1 MDLSQYVKAQRGRVS
16 ELAQVMQVSA
26 SLVTQWAG
34 GTKPVSAERC
44 ALVERA
50 TGGQVTRRDLRPNDW
65 WLIWPELVTD
75 EHPIPQLA
83 QQA

>member
-1 MDLSQYVKAQRGRVS
+1 MELSQYVKAQRGRVS
-16 ELAQVMQVSA
+16 ELAQELRVSA
-26 SLVTQWAG
+26 SLVTQWAS
-34 GTKPVSAERC
+34 GTKPVSAKRC
-44 ALVERA
+44 ALVESA
-50 TGGQVTRRDLRPNDW
+50 TGGRVTRRDLRPHDW